1 MQHTVVDGLAIFE
14 GDIVL
19 GLDDDLRRK
28 TSDLHEARAQ
38 EMRGVESK
46 ARSGDAVDVAVPAI
60 VVPAEAVVVSRQ
72 SKRWPEGIVHYQID
86 ASLTPAHDNARAT
99 QAIALFSRVRSV
111 KAFSRVWL
119 AFGSHE

>member
-19 GLDDDLRRK
+19 GLDNSLQRK
-28 TSDLHEARAQ
+28 TSDLHEASAQ

-60 VVPAEAVVVSRQ
+60 AVPAEAVVVSRQ
-72 SKRWPEGIVHYQID
+72 SKQTLAGGDRTLPDRRQPD
-86 ASLTPAHDNARAT
+86 SRPRQRACNT
-99 QAIALFSRVRSV
+99 SNCTIPPRPV
-111 KAFSRVWL
+111 
-119 AFGSHE
+119 G